1 MNTVRLEKIRVRA
14 DEVEGVAEFVYLGAK
29 VSKDGR
35 GTEDIKNRLRKATG
49 AFQNLTKLW
58 NTRGIG
64 KKTKVQLYK
73 TLVRP
78 ILLYGYETWKMTN
91 WEEKKLDASQFRCLR
106 RILRIRWPAY
116 VSNQR
121 IIKMTHI
128 NRIGDEI
135 RRWCWT
141 WIGHKLHGERSSD
154 CMVELRSRPEDRSA
168 VGRPRK
174 TWRRTVEEER
184 WQEG

>member
-35 GTEDIKNRLRKATG
+35 GTEDIKNRLRKARG

-58 NTRGIG
+58 NTRGMG

-91 WEEKKLDASQFRCLR
+91 WEEKKLDASQFRRLR
-106 RILRIRWPAY
+106 RILRIRWPARVIATTNDAY
-116 VSNQR
+116 QPNQ
-121 IIKMTHI
+121 K
-128 NRIGDEI
+128 
-135 RRWCWT
+135 
-141 WIGHKLHGERSSD
+141 
-154 CMVELRSRPEDRSA
+154 
-168 VGRPRK
+168 
-174 TWRRTVEEER
+174 
-184 WQEG
+184 